1 MSTMIEWRKK
11 ADESCYDYK
20 WRIYLA
26 KKNGLLS
33 EYSWEDITQ
42 HLNKEL
48 RAGLP
53 PLTEAVYRKE
63 AALLFDWYENLFCA
77 QKHDKGTLALLDEVK
92 KQRVLLADERTQAN
106 RVNREFAR
114 IQQQLDYLGNRLEER
129 SKERYNSVMV
139 APPVVPDGS
148 NELVVLLSDL
158 HIGAAFSG
166 PFGTYDS
173 DKAKEL
179 LGIYLGRVV
188 EIGKRYGIGKICVGL
203 LGDQISGN
211 IHKSIAVTNR
221 ENVIEQIIIVAD
233 LIELFIK
240 ELASAFPGVSIQ
252 IVNVCGNH
260 TRLEP
265 KEQALKDE
273 RLDGLLPFILKKALG
288 ALPEIIFAEQ
298 VDSSLAWAEI
308 AGKLV
313 VFVHGDLDALDPS
326 RVAKLSLFLGR
337 VPYCICCGHNH
348 TPLYKEVNGV
358 KIIQG
363 GSLPGSGD
371 DYTISKRLC
380 GNPSQTCFI
389 MNNRGIEA
397 HYPVELGQ

>member
-1 MSTMIEWRKK
+1 MSIMIEWRKK

-42 HLNKEL
+42 HLNQEL
-48 RAGLP
+48 RTGLP

-63 AALLFDWYENLFCA
+63 AALLYDWYEHLFCS
-77 QKHDKGTLALLDEVK
+77 QKQDKGTQALLDDIK
-92 KQRVLLADERTQAN
+92 KQRVLLADERTYAN
-106 RVNREFAR
+106 RVNRESAR
-114 IQQQLDYLGNRLEER
+114 IQQQLDYIGKQLEKR
-129 SKERYNSVMV
+129 SKERYGDIIMPPTDV
-139 APPVVPDGS
+139 ASDG

-158 HIGAAFSG
+158 HIGAAFAG
-166 PFGTYDS
+166 PFGVYNS
-173 DKAKEL
+173 DKAKDL
-179 LGIYLGRVV
+179 LETYLAKV
-188 EIGKRYGIGKICVGL
+188 IGIGKQHNVSTICVGL

-221 ENVIEQIIIVAD
+221 ENVIEQIMTGAD
-233 LIELFIK
+233 LIEMFITG
-240 ELASAFPGVSIQ
+240 LVAAFPCVPVQ
-252 IVNVCGNH
+252 VVNVCGNH

-273 RLDGLLPFILKKALG
+273 RLDNLLPFILKKALS
-288 ALPEIIFAEQ
+288 ALCAVVFVEQ
-298 VDSSLAWAEI
+298 LDSTLAWLKA
-308 AGKLV
+308 AGKLI
-313 VFVHGDLDALDPS
+313 VFVHGDLDVLEPAG
-326 RVAKLSLFLGR
+326 VARLSLLLGE

-358 KIIQG
+358 KVIQG

-371 DYTISKRLC
+371 DYTISKRLR

-389 MNNRGIEA
+389 MNHQGIVA
-397 HYPVELGQ
+397 HYPVDL